1 MDGGQHLRSPGEEP
15 LQITK
20 KNIEQIFK
28 DPIFNHKEQIFKLEN
43 KYRRQAVNTVCNSI
57 YDLEKKLYSPQNF
70 KQFFWTPDFNC
81 YGFGTINEIKQTTDA
96 INT

>member
-57 YDLEKKLYSPQNF
+57 YDLEKKL
-70 KQFFWTPDFNC
+70 
-81 YGFGTINEIKQTTDA
+81 
-96 INT
+96 